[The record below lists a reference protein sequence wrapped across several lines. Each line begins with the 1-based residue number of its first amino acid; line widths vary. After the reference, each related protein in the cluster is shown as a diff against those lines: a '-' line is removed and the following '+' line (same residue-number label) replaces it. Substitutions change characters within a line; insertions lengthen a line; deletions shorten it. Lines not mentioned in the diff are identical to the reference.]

1 MSVNIDRGWHCS
13 IFRQPSSVSVC
24 WLTCPRKTLLRCTSW
39 VEHEYIHPSP
49 WGTSKS
55 LCLFCQL
62 VCLVWSDVMFYI
74 CADLVYFTNPLSP
87 TASSI
92 YISWSRFVDTCVL
105 YSQDLMFY
113 IRARYVNL
121 LVPFSSSILF
131 NHMSWFHCWHVCLLW
146 SELDVLYPFGIILL
160 IIYLLHPQHCL
171 QFFMVHANGTSPTH
185 VVDSNTLD
193 IITWFTSKHI

>member
-13 IFRQPSSVSVC
+13 IFRQPLGVSVC

-62 VCLVWSDVMFYI
+62 VCLVRSDVMFYI

-121 LVPFSSSILF
+121 LVPFSSTAFCSTICHGFIVDMCVFYDHSLIFYIHSALSYWLYTFIIHSIVS
-131 NHMSWFHCWHVCLLW
+131 NFHGPCQWYVT
-146 SELDVLYPFGIILL
+146 
-160 IIYLLHPQHCL
+160 HPCGGL
-171 QFFMVHANGTSPTH
+171 
-185 VVDSNTLD
+185 
-193 IITWFTSKHI
+193 